1 MDYGNYSEFCY
12 VAPVAS
18 TTTTTT
24 TSSSFDGLTEADLDF
39 LKRMNMNDREVS
51 CCCVMSRSLYEC
63 VTHAHVCT
71 RVRHRM
77 YSCACLGGHVMSV

>member
-1 MDYGNYSEFCY
+1 MEYGNYSEFCY

-39 LKRMNMNDREVS
+39 LKRMNMNDREV
-51 CCCVMSRSLYEC
+51 RELLLR
-63 VTHAHVCT
+63 HVALAV
-71 RVRHRM
+71 RVRD
-77 YSCACLGGHVMSV
+77 ACTCVYTSTSSHV